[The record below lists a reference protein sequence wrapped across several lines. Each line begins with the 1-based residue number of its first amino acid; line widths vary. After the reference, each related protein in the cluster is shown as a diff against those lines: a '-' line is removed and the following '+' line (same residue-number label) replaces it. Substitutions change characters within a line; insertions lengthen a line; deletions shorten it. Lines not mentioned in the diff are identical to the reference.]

1 MTPFTHLS
9 TVARLT
15 LAALVS
21 AIVALAL
28 VVGTA
33 SAATDDIATY
43 TLKGAKTITPA
54 GFSPAITEGGF
65 SGLDPIDPFGLT
77 YWTISDRGPNGIV
90 SVAGKDRRTFLAPA
104 FTPTIYRVAVNPFDG
119 SLRILQRIPLHLP
132 KGAVDPA
139 RAVVGGNPN
148 EITGLYNTEA
158 DPANGITVADEKSY
172 NVDGTVPLPVDPY
185 GLDTEAVQQDPR
197 DGSFWISDEY
207 RPSLIH
213 VSKNGTLLSR
223 IIPSATNVAGHGAVP
238 LKPILPNAWKSLRQ
252 NRGIEGAT
260 ISPDGKTLWAIMQ
273 NTLNIKANAADN
285 VKYYRNIRLAEI
297 DIRNANNPVLKRELI
312 YRMDQLSTT
321 NPDVQDQLRIS
332 ELTYQGKDKL
342 LVDERD
348 DTRVGA
354 NKILYSINLRNATD
368 VKSLD
373 LTGIEAADDAA
384 LAARGIKPVAKTPY
398 VDFGAAGYPWDKL
411 EGIGLLFGGKFVA
424 TVDDDDFGF
433 NQDKVTG
440 VVTKSDKPTQLI
452 IYKR

>member
-1 MTPFTHLS
+1 MSPFTHLS

-15 LAALVS
+15 IAALIS
-21 AIVALAL
+21 AVVAFAL
-28 VVGTA
+28 VVSTA
-33 SAATDDIATY
+33 SAKTHDIATF
-43 TLKGAKTITPA
+43 TLKGANTITPS

-90 SVAGKDRRTFLAPA
+90 NVAGKARRTFLAPA
-104 FTPTIYRVAVNPFDG
+104 FTPTIYRVGVNPFDR

-158 DPANGITVADEKSY
+158 DPANGIAVADEKSY
-172 NVDGTVPLPVDPY
+172 NADATVALPTDPY

-223 IIPSATNVAGHGAVP
+223 IIPSGTSIAGHGAVA
-238 LKPILPNAWKSLRQ
+238 LKAILPNEFKSLRQ

-260 ISPDGKTLWAIMQ
+260 ISPDGKTLWAILQ
-273 NTLNIKANAADN
+273 NTLNIKASPADN
-285 VKYYRNIRLAEI
+285 VKLYRNIRLVEI
-297 DIRNANNPVLKRELI
+297 DIRNADNPVLKRELI
-312 YRMDQLSTT
+312 YRMDQLSSTD
-321 NPDVQDQLRIS
+321 PDLQDQLRIS
-332 ELTYQGKDKL
+332 ELTYQGRDRL

-348 DTRVGA
+348 DTRLGA
-354 NKILYSINLRNATD
+354 NKVLYSINLKGATD
-368 VKSLD
+368 VRSTD

-384 LAARGIKPVAKTPY
+384 LAARGIKPVVKTPY

-411 EGIGLLFGGKFVA
+411 EGIGLLFGGRLVA
-424 TVDDDDFGF
+424 TIDDDDFGF
-433 NQDKVTG
+433 EQDTTTG
-440 VVTKSDKPTQLI
+440 VVTKSDKPSQLI
-452 IYKR
+452 IYRR